1 MYHKEEAKK
10 KNFFKG
16 SQNED
21 NAMQKNAL
29 NPRGR
34 RYLQGRNFLS
44 QLGTSLHHDWDHSV
58 QARWGDQS
66 QTFQK
71 SFHFDN
77 LQP

>member
-44 QLGTSLHHDWDHSV
+44 QLGTSLHHD
-58 QARWGDQS
+58 
-66 QTFQK
+66 
-71 SFHFDN
+71 
-77 LQP
+77 